1 MPPTNRMRPIHP
13 GEILAEELAELAL
26 SADDLDRIL
35 AVPPGTV
42 AGILAER
49 RSIDADFALRLDR
62 YLGSGARLWM
72 NLQVSYDL
80 KQTGQEMGTKIRHQV
95 QPRQD
100 TPSYA
105 LAADAPGDYALA
117 VDAAG

>member
-1 MPPTNRMRPIHP
+1 MIDAPPMPPANRMRPIHP

-26 SADDLDRIL
+26 SPDDLDRIL
-35 AVPPGTV
+35 AVPPGT
-42 AGILAER
+42 AAAILAAR

-80 KQTGQEMGTKIRHQV
+80 KQTGQEMGPQIRRQV
-95 QPRQD
+95 QPRPD

-105 LAADAPGDYALA
+105 LAAD
-117 VDAAG
+117 DAG

>member
-1 MPPTNRMRPIHP
+1 MRPTNRMRPIHP

-26 SADDLDRIL
+26 SADDLDHIL
-35 AVPPGTV
+35 AIPPGTV
-42 AGILAER
+42 AAILAAR

-72 NLQVSYDL
+72 KLQVSYDL
-80 KQTGQEMGTKIRHQV
+80 KQTEQDAGRQIRRQV

-100 TPSYA
+100 SHS
-105 LAADAPGDYALA
+105 
-117 VDAAG
+117 V

>member
-1 MPPTNRMRPIHP
+1 MRPTNRMRPIHP

-26 SADDLDRIL
+26 SAADLDRIL

-42 AGILAER
+42 ADILANR
-49 RSIDADFALRLDR
+49 RSIDADFALRLER

-80 KQTGQEMGTKIRHQV
+80 KQTDQDTGRQIRRQV
-95 QPRQD
+95 QPR
-100 TPSYA
+100 
-105 LAADAPGDYALA
+105 
-117 VDAAG
+117 

>member
-1 MPPTNRMRPIHP
+1 MPPQNRMRPIHP

-26 SADDLDRIL
+26 SADDLDHIL

-42 AGILAER
+42 AGILDAR

-80 KQTGQEMGTKIRHQV
+80 KQTDQDTGRQIRRQV
-95 QPRQD
+95 QPR
-100 TPSYA
+100 
-105 LAADAPGDYALA
+105 
-117 VDAAG
+117 